1 MSKLTK
7 ILKKIQ
13 TNLDNYLAD
22 PTQLDLLAENIG
34 LFEEIPN
41 SYLRKLYKKVSAFDL
56 LDNNQALL
64 TMASSYIH
72 YAIAKKNNSQN
83 LDNLLNLCNKAS
95 ACFQRIINS
104 TAILPPSLLTKE
116 HSEHLLIANFQLHKI
131 KFIQA
136 EMRLFY
142 ILKNNLQSS
151 SSVREDLTDIIA
163 EYTHFNK
170 VLAKRYKDR
179 ILREQL
185 SIDSTLLDSIQ
196 EGLKSARNL
205 LDSPPPQQT
214 AKRYHVET
222 DDSYADTEDLSN
234 PKKKKDHTKDQSSA
248 SSSESRHFETENTS
262 FDLSGLE
269 LLSTA
274 ATDIA
279 SMMVEEVHVQVS
291 TMQQPNLAQ
300 EILLPQPILAQNTE
314 GSQMFLT
321 EFKKWADAYFYSRT
335 EYSDGKR
342 AEKSLAKIAHSL
354 LFAAMNLQQESPVY
368 KGKQFNP
375 AIQMAVQLFLLA
387 SGKDAETALE
397 ATEKL
402 RGLSKEYSILLRP
415 FVRSFVHKPS
425 PEKFILHLRMQF
437 ASENQ
442 SSVSFLGL
450 ELPDVIEKLFKHFE
464 TVLTVDDYERV
475 TQCATDCLIKAYDR
489 LAEQNSLPSPIRK

>member
-13 TNLDNYLAD
+13 TNLNNYLAD
-22 PTQLDLLAENIG
+22 PKQVDLLAENIG

-56 LDNNQALL
+56 LENNQALL
-64 TMASSYIH
+64 TMAFSYIH
-72 YAIAKKNNSQN
+72 YALAKKNNSKN
-83 LDNLLNLCNKAS
+83 LNDLLNLCSKAS
-95 ACFQRIINS
+95 ACFQKIINY
-104 TAILPPSLLTKE
+104 TAILPPSLLNKE

-131 KFIQA
+131 KFLQA
-136 EMRLFY
+136 EMRLFF
-142 ILKNNLQSS
+142 ILKNNLQNSS
-151 SSVREDLTDIIA
+151 SEREELTDIIA
-163 EYTHFNK
+163 EYTHFK
-170 VLAKRYKDR
+170 KILAKRYKDR

-214 AKRYHVET
+214 AKRYHLET
-222 DDSYADTEDLSN
+222 DDSHADTEHLSDA
-234 PKKKKDHTKDQSSA
+234 KKKKDDTRDQTSA
-248 SSSESRHFETENTS
+248 SSSESRHFENEDTPE
-262 FDLSGLE
+262 LSGLE
-269 LLSTA
+269 LLSTT

-279 SMMVEEVHVQVS
+279 SMMMDDEQINVS
-291 TMQQPNLAQ
+291 SMPQPNLAPQ
-300 EILLPQPILAQNTE
+300 IHLPQPILAKATE
-314 GSQMFLT
+314 GSKLFLN

-335 EYSDGKR
+335 EYSEGKK
-342 AEKSLAKIAHSL
+342 AEKSLAKIAHTL
-354 LFAAMNLQQESPVY
+354 LFAAMNLKQESSVY

-387 SGKDAETALE
+387 SGKDAETAIE

-402 RGLSKEYSILLRP
+402 RGLSKEYSILLKP
-415 FVRSFVHKPS
+415 FVRSFVHTPS

-437 ASENQ
+437 STENQ

-450 ELPDVIEKLFKHFE
+450 ELQDIIEKLFKYFE

-489 LAEQNSLPSPIRK
+489 LAEQNSLTSPIRK